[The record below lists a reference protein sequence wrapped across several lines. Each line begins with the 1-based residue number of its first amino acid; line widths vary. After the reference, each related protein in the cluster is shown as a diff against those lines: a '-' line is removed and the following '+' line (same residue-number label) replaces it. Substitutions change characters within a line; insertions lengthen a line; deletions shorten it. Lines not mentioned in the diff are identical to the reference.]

1 MSGPGE
7 SRDARE
13 WRRFFRSTLR
23 KWRGQTLLRAMDR
36 HAFDD
41 YSDGSRA
48 VQESITLF
56 ADARAYPDAFILDV
70 SPSLMRLIGH
80 MYASGDDI
88 TAFLLARALGDI
100 QEDRGLDEA
109 AARALQFAGRCAR
122 VMRFYGEAQ
131 YVLERARRC
140 ALRIAPDHPILIE
153 THNLLGLVCHFTDR
167 LDDAEG
173 HYLRSLEL
181 LDRWPALTVR
191 HHAWQSKSRLKGMR
205 LTNLLDLHLVR
216 ARLLSGEAKVRE
228 IEAARRL
235 QDQVRQGSP
244 GEPAVMGL
252 HDANE
257 GEILF
262 VEGRLKEAKALLHQR
277 MRQCDADS
285 PMASHLLPPTNR
297 LLAQI
302 AAEEG
307 DEAEAYAHSREGL
320 QLSLRYANSMEE
332 GLLVE
337 TTLQIMGRFMRPRV
351 AGAGVSAVG
360 PQERRVIQNLVLL
373 LESKD
378 WYTGNNHSR
387 AVSRLCRTL
396 GYHLQAVAEAAG
408 HPPAV
413 AADKLDVES
422 LEMAGLLH
430 DIGKLRI
437 PWSLLNKRN
446 PLVPFEQGILQSH
459 VPEGVSI
466 LRQLGFEELARLV
479 EEHHEKLDGS
489 GYPERRRQLSLMGA
503 VIAVS
508 DAFEAMITPNRR
520 YAQPKK
526 LAATLA
532 ELHALSGVHYDP
544 RVVAALERQMASRRT

>member
-1 MSGPGE
+1 MPGPGV

-13 WRRFFRSTLR
+13 WRHFFRSTLR
-23 KWRGQTLLRAMDR
+23 KWRGRTLLRAMDR
-36 HAFDD
+36 NSFDD
-41 YSDGSRA
+41 YSDESRA
-48 VQESITLF
+48 VQESLGQF
-56 ADARAYPDAFILDV
+56 ADPRAYPDAFLLEV
-70 SPSLMRLIGH
+70 GPSLMRLIGH
-80 MYASGDDI
+80 MYACGDDI
-88 TAFLLARALGDI
+88 TAFLVAQALGDL

-109 AARALQFAGRCAR
+109 AARSLQFAGRCAR
-122 VMRFYGEAQ
+122 VMGFYGEAR
-131 YVLERARRC
+131 YVLDRARRC
-140 ALRIAPDHPILIE
+140 ALRVNPHHPILIE
-153 THNLLGLVCHFTDR
+153 TYNLLGLVCHFTER
-167 LDDAEG
+167 LDEAES

-191 HHAWQSKSRLKGMR
+191 HHTWQSKSRLRGMR

-216 ARLLSGEAKVRE
+216 ARGLSGEAKAQE
-228 IEAARRL
+228 IETARDL
-235 QDQVRQGSP
+235 QRQIRQGAPS
-244 GEPAVMGL
+244 EPAVMGL

-262 VEGRLKEAKALLHQR
+262 VEGRLKEAKALLHR
-277 MRQCDADS
+277 CMRQCDADS

-302 AAEEG
+302 AEEEG

-337 TTLQIMGRFMRPRV
+337 STLDIMGRFMRPRV

-360 PQERRVIQNLVLL
+360 PSERRVIQNLVLL

-396 GYHLQAVAEAAG
+396 GYHLHAEAEAAG
-408 HPPAV
+408 HPPALP
-413 AADKLDVES
+413 ADRIDVES

-446 PLVPFEQGILQSH
+446 PLVPFEQAILQSH
-459 VPEGVSI
+459 VDEGVHI
-466 LRQLGFEELARLV
+466 LRHLGFEELARLV

-532 ELHALSGVHYDP
+532 ELHTLSGVHYDP
-544 RVVAALERQMASRRT
+544 RVVDALERQMAGRRN

>member
-1 MSGPGE
+1 MPGPGG

-13 WRRFFRSTLR
+13 WRRFLRSTLR

-36 HAFDD
+36 NAFDA
-41 YSDGSRA
+41 YSDESWA
-48 VQESITLF
+48 VQEGVAAF
-56 ADARAYPDAFILDV
+56 ADSRTVSDAFILDIT
-70 SPSLMRLIGH
+70 PSLMRLIGQ
-80 MYASGDDI
+80 MYAFGDDI
-88 TAFLLARALGDI
+88 TAFLLARALGDL

-109 AARALQFAGRCAR
+109 AARSLQFAGRCAR
-122 VMRFYGEAQ
+122 VMGFYGEAKV
-131 YVLERARRC
+131 VLERARRC
-140 ALRIAPDHPILIE
+140 AQRTAPDHPILIE
-153 THNLLGLVCHFTDR
+153 THNLLGLVCHFTER
-167 LDDAEG
+167 LDEAEA
-173 HYLRSLEL
+173 HYHRSLEL
-181 LDRWPALTVR
+181 LDRCPAVAVR
-191 HHAWQSKSRLKGMR
+191 HHAWASKSRLRGMR

-216 ARLLSGEAKVRE
+216 ARQLAGDARTRE
-228 IEAARRL
+228 IATARQL
-235 QDQVRQGSP
+235 HDQVRQGSRA
-244 GEPAVMGL
+244 EPAVMGL
-252 HDANE
+252 YDANE

-262 VEGRLKEAKALLHQR
+262 VEGRLGEAKALLLQR
-277 MRQCDADS
+277 MRQCDPDS

-332 GLLVE
+332 GLIVE
-337 TTLQIMGRFMRPRV
+337 TTLNIMGRFMRPRV

-360 PQERRVIQNLVLL
+360 AQERKVIQNLVLL

-396 GYHLQAVAEAAG
+396 GYHLQAEAEG
-408 HPPAV
+408 RPPALP
-413 AADKLDVES
+413 ADKLDVES

-446 PLVPFEQGILQSH
+446 PLTGFEQGILQSH
-459 VPEGVSI
+459 VPEGVNI
-466 LRQLGFEELARLV
+466 LRHLGFEELARLV

-489 GYPERRRQLSLMGA
+489 GYPGRRRQLSLMGA
-503 VIAVS
+503 VIAVA

-532 ELHALSGVHYDP
+532 ELRGLSGVHYDP
-544 RVVAALERQMASRRT
+544 RVVAALERQMAARHH